1 MAKIRFPKMRTAYQG
16 GKYKNTAASK
26 ITAALRRRAK
36 ARRAKRAGLNKVE
49 KKQVKTIVASR
60 KESKYC
66 PAWFQYDDFDPASI
80 GNFIQPA
87 LTANGT
93 LPGIYNSGNLAC
105 SVIGMQ
111 MGNYLTSSSVT
122 VNTLIGAGTIVPLG
136 GIGMERGDT
145 STTIDGDYAYMQSSK
160 LQLRI
165 TANTLGTG
173 WEDTQCLPLEF
184 RLIQVRPKANTPS
197 GTTPSLTSSLF
208 VDNTNEPQGLG
219 AAGTV
224 TEIMCNWRLN
234 RNQFDV
240 VKDIKFQLSN
250 VQQPSVSFQDTQ
262 FTVSA
267 TMPNN
272 GGAMP
277 YPNTKD
283 IELWMNNP
291 KKKLRF
297 TPSDTGVSYFE
308 PTNYQFQE
316 YVIIIAARKYLN
328 QGAPVFKPLSSK
340 FWQVRVNGMTKY
352 RDA

>member
-1 MAKIRFPKMRTAYQG
+1 MKQAERGLRS
-16 GKYKNTAASK
+16 GKYQLKKRKVARK
-26 ITAALRRRAK
+26 KAK
-36 ARRAKRAGLNKVE
+36 KGLTKVE
-49 KKQVKTIVASR
+49 KKQVKSIVASR

-66 PAWFQYDDFDPASI
+66 PSWFQYDDFETT
-80 GNFIQPA
+80 GGFIQPA
-87 LTANGT
+87 LTANGV
-93 LPGIYNSGNLAC
+93 LPGIYNAGNLAC
-105 SVIGMQ
+105 SCVGLQ
-111 MGNYLTSSSVT
+111 MGNYLTTSSDA
-122 VNTLIGAGTIVPLG
+122 VNTLLGAGTIVPVG
-136 GIGMERGDT
+136 GIGMQRGDT

-165 TANTLGTG
+165 TANTLGQG

-184 RLIQVRPKANTPS
+184 RLIHVRPKANTPT
-197 GTTPSLTSSLF
+197 GTTPSLVSSLF
-208 VDNTNEPQGLG
+208 VDNTNAPEGLG
-219 AAGTV
+219 ASGSV
-224 TEIMCNWRLN
+224 TEIMQNWRLN
-234 RNQFDV
+234 RNQFEV
-240 VKDIKFQLSN
+240 VKDMRFQLSN

-297 TPSDTGVSYFE
+297 GPSDTGVSYYE

-316 YVIIIAARKYLN
+316 YVIILAARKYLN
-328 QGAPVFKPLSSK
+328 QGAPVFKPLSAK